1 MPRIAEID
9 GIVVSI
15 NFDDHAPPHFHARYQ
30 SESVS
35 IEIETGSVIGIMGRN
50 RLNKVEQW
58 RKTTCN
64 TCGPSGK
71 NLAVHHADTTRN
83 YKS

>member
-30 SESVS
+30 RESVS
-35 IEIETGSVIGIMGRN
+35 IEIETGRVIGIMSRN
-50 RLNKVEQW
+50 QLNKVEQW
-58 RKTTCN
+58 RKN
-64 TCGPSGK
+64 
-71 NLAVHHADTTRN
+71 NLHDLRSKWKEFGGA
-83 YKS
+83 